1 MEKAAGAHI
10 RLESI
15 VLKLA
20 RADRVFILIKH
31 NNIITHNISEKKFFF
46 SKGGSTT
53 VIHARDPADPKYT
66 DDDRGDAGY
75 GPPLILFFNEQI
87 L

>member
-1 MEKAAGAHI
+1 MKRKG
-10 RLESI
+10 
-15 VLKLA
+15 
-20 RADRVFILIKH
+20 
-31 NNIITHNISEKKFFF
+31 FF
-46 SKGGSTT
+46 SRGDSTI